1 MRIQVAFLPFIG
13 VMAFFLVNCAGGH
26 TFPRQENDTPSYGAY
41 PYGGSDV
48 RRQQYGPPERAG
60 NPPKVDFH
68 HIRIANT
75 PLAVKSG

>member
-13 VMAFFLVNCAGGH
+13 VMAFFLVSCAGGH
-26 TFPRQENDTPSYGAY
+26 TSPRQENDTPSYGAY

-60 NPPKVDFH
+60 NP
-68 HIRIANT
+68 AQ
-75 PLAVKSG
+75 SGLPPYSNCQYTTRC